1 MKQGRN
7 VKIKGVMKISHCFVI
22 SLPQKPSG
30 FREGLGIFCIMV
42 TLYTLMG
49 LYGNFDKHFI
59 FYCAWDILK
68 AFSFQPNSFML
79 LFELTMELGAREAC
93 VMDI

>member
-1 MKQGRN
+1 MADFHNSKTIHYTNPWLQGEAWY
-7 VKIKGVMKISHCFVI
+7 I
-22 SLPQKPSG
+22 L
-30 FREGLGIFCIMV
+30 LV

-68 AFSFQPNSFML
+68 AISFQPDSFML
-79 LFELTMELGAREAC
+79 LFELTLELWAREAC
-93 VMDI
+93 VMDILAYRVLSGPN